1 MAKKHKIIVFI
12 LSMGVYV
19 QYYYMSNIFMLPK
32 WGLVLYR
39 VCPIYIYIYIFMEV
53 PSLGDVFY
61 PRVQCVLIN
70 IINKQKNTNIL
81 TDDDKAQFL
90 RLLLSPD

>member
-1 MAKKHKIIVFI
+1 
-12 LSMGVYV
+12 
-19 QYYYMSNIFMLPK
+19 MSNICMLPK

-39 VCPIYIYIYIFMEV
+39 VCPIYIFMEV

-61 PRVQCVLIN
+61 PRFLGDVFYLMVQCVLIN